1 MLFRLRISTTDAN
14 KPWIFQ
20 RAGKINL
27 DDRLA
32 LVQVGN
38 GKIADKKFI
47 VVVMD
52 LRVST
57 RTGGIEFLCG
67 IITALVFLL

>member
-1 MLFRLRISTTDAN
+1 M
-14 KPWIFQ
+14 
-20 RAGKINL
+20 

-47 VVVMD
+47 VVMD

-57 RTGGIEFLCG
+57 RTGGIEFFFG
-67 IITALVFLL
+67 IITALVFLLCNFIYDAATAEIL

>member
-1 MLFRLRISTTDAN
+1 M
-14 KPWIFQ
+14 
-20 RAGKINL
+20 

-57 RTGGIEFLCG
+57 RTGGIEFLCR